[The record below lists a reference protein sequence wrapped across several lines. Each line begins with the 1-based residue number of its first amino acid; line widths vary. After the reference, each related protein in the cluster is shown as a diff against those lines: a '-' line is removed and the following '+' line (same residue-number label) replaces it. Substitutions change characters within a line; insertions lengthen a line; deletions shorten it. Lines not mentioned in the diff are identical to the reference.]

1 MSITWT
7 MFPVMAAAAGLSWT
21 LSVAGVYLAR
31 SRPAL
36 AGLADLFFWIGMIVL
51 TVFILGLWGSLDR
64 PPMRTLGETRLW
76 YAFFLPLVGYVT
88 WRRWGM
94 EWVLA
99 YSVLM
104 ALVFMGINVWQPD
117 IHDRALMPALQSPW
131 FVPHVIVYMFAYALL
146 GVSALVALRVL
157 FDTYKGRPIRKNL
170 LLADNLV
177 YIGFA
182 FLALGLIF
190 GALWGKEA
198 WGHYWNWDPKE
209 VWALLTWV
217 VYLAYMHVRAHRPDK
232 VTAAMWTLAIA
243 FVVLLVCWF
252 GVNYLP
258 SAQGSVHTYS

>member
-1 MSITWT
+1 MLTWSA
-7 MFPVMAAAAGLSWT
+7 FPFMAAAAGGLWT
-21 LSVAGVYLAR
+21 VSVAAMYAAGWKPRAEV
-31 SRPAL
+31 PAHL
-36 AGLADLFFWIGMIVL
+36 LFWAGMAVL
-51 TVFILGLWGSLDR
+51 TIFILGLWGSLDR

-76 YAFFLPLVGYVT
+76 YAFFIPLIGYLT
-88 WRRWGM
+88 WRRWDLK
-94 EWVLA
+94 WVQA
-99 YSVLM
+99 YSILM
-104 ALVFMGINVWQPD
+104 AVVFLAVNVFNPE

-146 GVSALVALRVL
+146 GVSAIVAV
-157 FDTYKGRPIRKNL
+157 KGLWDDRRGILKKQIL
-170 LLADNLV
+170 HLADNMV

-182 FLALGLIF
+182 FLTLGLVF

-217 VYLAYMHVRAHRPDK
+217 VYLAYIHIRAHRPGL
-232 VTAAMWTLAIA
+232 VRPALWTLALA

-258 SAQGSVHTYS
+258 SAQDSVHTYS